1 MVAVGLGGGDKMQ
14 FPILGFGQTT
24 QQETTQNRE
33 GLTTEEAVALA
44 EQRIAFLE
52 TELAR
57 GGLDGQTRAGLMS
70 ELRSYKTF
78 KATMVKAISEGQ
90 VRPNQKMFNNKR
102 ETICTT
108 WNLGCRGN
116 EIV

>member
-1 MVAVGLGGGDKMQ
+1 MRGDRMK

-24 QQETTQNRE
+24 QQETSQNRE

-57 GGLDGQTRAGLMS
+57 GGLR
-70 ELRSYKTF
+70 
-78 KATMVKAISEGQ
+78 
-90 VRPNQKMFNNKR
+90 RPNKSRANV
-102 ETICTT
+102 
-108 WNLGCRGN
+108 GA
-116 EIV
+116 